1 MELIFNPDTYYIVIY
16 VMMALAV
23 VVFIALQKVSA
34 GYGMMYTE
42 KWGVTV
48 GNRLGW
54 VLMEAPVFFAM
65 IALWILS
72 PRRTELMP
80 GIMASLFL
88 LHYFQRSFIF
98 PFLIKGKS
106 RMPLTIIIMGVVFN
120 LVNAYLIGGWLFYV
134 SPGNFYSGS
143 WLWSPQFIIGIV
155 LFFVGFRINLQ
166 SDSIVRALRK
176 PGDTRHYIP
185 RGGMYRYVSSANYF
199 GELTEWVGFAVLTW
213 SVAGAVFVIWTFAN
227 LAPRAKSI
235 YKRYSNEFGDE
246 FTSLHRRYIIP
257 FIY

>member
-1 MELIFNPDTYYIVIY
+1 MESIFNPDIYYIVIY

-23 VVFIALQKVSA
+23 VVFIALQKITA

-42 KWGVTV
+42 KWGPTV

-72 PRRTELMP
+72 PGRMELMP

-98 PFLIKGKS
+98 PFLIKGRS
-106 RMPLTIIIMGVVFN
+106 RMPLIIIIMGVVFN

-134 SPGNFYSGS
+134 SPVDYYSVS
-143 WLWSPQFIIGIV
+143 WLWSPQFIIGVV
-155 LFFVGFRINLQ
+155 LFFAGFRINLQ
-166 SDSIVRALRK
+166 SDSIVRGLRK

-213 SVAGAVFVIWTFAN
+213 SAAGVVFVLWTFAN

-235 YKRYSNEFGDE
+235 YKRYSEEFGEE